1 MPGSAVCLLFPNDR
15 MRRTS
20 ENSCQRDDNHIEQ
33 VQPPAGRRPR
43 APSVCAISVPHRLPC
58 EPDTALAYR
67 VSVPAT
73 CAGIVECSHGD
84 SLGPLP
90 FRSVPTSAR
99 CALSVRPHGHE
110 GGPVTPEEIEA
121 RLEWLAREQRNQDR
135 RLARIED
142 GVLFR
147 AARWA
152 GVRARSWAVR
162 FGYAERYDYPA
173 WIEQHEAARPGDGL
187 AREPLISILMPVR
200 GAKKEWL
207 DSAIASVRIQ
217 SYRHWQLI
225 VCMDG
230 DGPPPVVE
238 DSRVCVTRVRQEAGV
253 SAALNHAASAA
264 TGEYLT
270 VLDQDDTLAEHALG
284 WIATAVQDGSADL
297 LYSDEDLTEAAGRP
311 LRPIFKPGWSPEL
324 LTSAMY
330 FGHLLVVSRA
340 AFDRAGGFRGEYDGS
355 QDHDLAL
362 RVTEQP
368 GVRVVHVPRVLYHWR
383 QHPCSSAGNPEAHE
397 AGRRAVA
404 DAMRRR
410 GVATEV
416 RDGRKPFAY
425 SVQRKP
431 RGGTLASIVICSCR
445 PRLLARCLQA
455 LRSRTT
461 YSPYETVLVQHGF
474 SNPLGDHRLPW
485 TGPFDF
491 AAMNNAAVNEATG
504 DVLVF
509 LNDDV
514 RPLDSDWLDAL
525 VAQVERPEVGIAG
538 ALLEYADG
546 AIQHAGVV
554 IGIADAA
561 AHPLRGLRDSP
572 LWNWAPLTRNVSAV
586 TGACLAIQR
595 EVFEQLRGFDT
606 AFPVNYNDVDLCL
619 RARRAGYEVI
629 LESRARL
636 IHDEARSRSGRTT
649 QDERRELFE
658 RWRSLIESGD
668 PYYSR
673 RLARSSETP
682 RLNWEP

>member
-1 MPGSAVCLLFPNDR
+1 
-15 MRRTS
+15 
-20 ENSCQRDDNHIEQ
+20 
-33 VQPPAGRRPR
+33 
-43 APSVCAISVPHRLPC
+43 
-58 EPDTALAYR
+58 
-67 VSVPAT
+67 
-73 CAGIVECSHGD
+73 
-84 SLGPLP
+84 
-90 FRSVPTSAR
+90 VPTSAR
-99 CALSVRPHGHE
+99 CAFGVRSQRHE

-207 DSAIASVRIQ
+207 DAAIASVRIQ

-297 LYSDEDLTEAAGRP
+297 LYSDEDLTDAAGRP

-340 AFDRAGGFRGEYDGS
+340 AFDRVGGFRSEYDGS

-368 GVRVVHVPRVLYHWR
+368 GVRVAHVPRVLYHWR
-383 QHPCSSAGNPEAHE
+383 QHAGSSAGRPESKPEAHE

-410 GVATEV
+410 GIAAEV

-491 AAMNNAAVNEATG
+491 AAMNNAAVNEAKG

-595 EVFEQLRGFDT
+595 EVFEQLRGFNT

-619 RARRAGYEVI
+619 RLHERGYRNVWLPGVELIHHESATRGAEDTPERQKRLASERAYM
-629 LESRARL
+629 RARWGAL
-636 IHDEARSRSGRTT
+636 LA
-649 QDERRELFE
+649 Q
-658 RWRSLIESGD
+658 D
-668 PYYSR
+668 PYYSPNFSLEDTHDS
-673 RLARSSETP
+673 LAVPP
-682 RLNWEP
+682 RAVRPWWRTDGAP